1 MPRTLSVIRV
11 CLIVMPWQASLA
23 TEQVPPEAIRAEIE
37 LLRESGH
44 ISVDSI
50 QITAVG
56 LIGKVYE
63 RRGFASGWG
72 ASGKVESLLEVIRAS
87 YRDGLN
93 PADYHL
99 AGIEQLQRSVGTGRQ
114 LSTSELAS
122 FELMLTDSLIRLTYH
137 QRYGKVDL
145 ERRDA
150 AWAFSRP
157 IGARDSSLVIQEML
171 DAETVAD
178 AILSV
183 AAQDPG
189 YQRLKTALQLHRVLA
204 ADGSWPEVPSGP
216 TIRPGS
222 DDPRLATLARWL
234 AISGDLVDDQA
245 WAESSGY
252 DTVLQTAVR
261 RFQARHGLE
270 VDALV
275 GQATLRALNVSVEQR
290 INQIRLNLERA
301 RWRFNAGAKD
311 FILVNIAGFKA
322 YVVRDGKIVW
332 TTKVIVGDTENKT
345 PVFSAALKHVVINPD
360 WTVPYKI
367 ASEELLP
374 DIKQDPDFLTKG
386 NYQLFDRDGG
396 VVDPSSVDWSSIR
409 IGNFPFTLVQ
419 QPCSANQLG
428 RIKFIFPNEYSV
440 YMHDTPGK
448 FLFTKATRAF
458 SHGCIRVDEPLG
470 LAEAVLDGEGWT
482 REQIE
487 SQIESEETR
496 IVNLSEPLPVFVF
509 YWTAEVDDQGLINF
523 YDDIYERDATVLE
536 SLDR

>member
-1 MPRTLSVIRV
+1 MRRTLSLILV
-11 CLIVMPWQASLA
+11 CLVFMPIQASSA

-37 LLRESGH
+37 LLRESGQ
-44 ISVDSI
+44 ISADSI
-50 QITAVG
+50 QIAAVG

-63 RRGFASGWG
+63 RRGFAPGWG
-72 ASGKVESLLEVIRAS
+72 APGKVDSLLEVIRAS

-99 AGIEQLQRSVGTGRQ
+99 AEIEQLRRSVGTGRQ

-157 IGARDSSLVIQEML
+157 MGDRDSSLVIQEML

-204 ADGSWPEVPSGP
+204 ADGSWPEVPGGP

-222 DDPRLATLARWL
+222 DDPRLATLARRL
-234 AISGDLVDDQA
+234 AISGDLADDQV
-245 WAESSGY
+245 WVESSGY
-252 DTVLQTAVR
+252 DAVLQTAVS

-275 GQATLRALNVSVEQR
+275 GRATLRALNVSVEQR

-345 PVFSAALKHVVINPD
+345 PVFSAALKYVVINPD

-374 DIKQDPDFLTKG
+374 DIKQDPDFFTEH

-396 VVDPSSVDWSSIR
+396 VVDPISVDWSSIR

-419 QPCSANQLG
+419 QPCSTNQLG

-448 FLFTKATRAF
+448 FLFTKAKRAF

-470 LAEAVLDGEGWT
+470 LAEVVLDGEGWT

-487 SQIESEETR
+487 SQVRSGETR
-496 IVNLSEPLPVFVF
+496 TVNLSEPLPVFVF
-509 YWTAEVDDQGLINF
+509 YWTAEVNDQGLINF
-523 YDDIYERDATVLE
+523 YEDIYERDATVLE

>member
-1 MPRTLSVIRV
+1 MPRTLSIISA
-11 CLIVMPWQASLA
+11 CLICMPWQSSLA

-37 LLRESGH
+37 QLRESGH
-44 ISVDSI
+44 ISVENI
-50 QITAVG
+50 QISAVG

-63 RRGFASGWG
+63 RRGFAPGWE
-72 ASGKVESLLEVIRAS
+72 APGKVESLLAAIRDS

-99 AGIEQLQRSVGTGRQ
+99 AGIEQLQRSVATGRQ

-122 FELMLTDSLIRLTYH
+122 FDLVLTDSLIRLTYH
-137 QRYGKVDL
+137 QRYGKVDF
-145 ERRDA
+145 ERRDT
-150 AWAFSRP
+150 AWALSRP
-157 IGARDSSLVIQEML
+157 FDGRDSSLVIQEML
-171 DAETVAD
+171 DAETVTD
-178 AILSV
+178 ANLSV

-189 YQRLKTALQLHRVLA
+189 YQRLKAALQLYRTLA
-204 ADGSWPEVPSGP
+204 AGGGWPEVPSGP
-216 TIRPGS
+216 TLRPGS
-222 DDPRLATLARWL
+222 GDPRLATLARRL

-245 WAESSGY
+245 WVESSGY

-261 RFQARHGLE
+261 RFQARHGLV

-275 GQATLRALNVSVEQR
+275 GRATLRALNVSVEQR
-290 INQIRLNLERA
+290 VDQIRLNLERA
-301 RWRFNAGAKD
+301 RWRLNARVED

-322 YVVRDGKIVW
+322 FVVRDGKIAW
-332 TTKVIVGDTENKT
+332 TTKVIVGDVENQT
-345 PVFSAALKHVVINPD
+345 PVFSATLNHIVFNPT

-367 ASEELLP
+367 ATEELLP
-374 DIKQDPDFLTKG
+374 DIKQDPDFFTRG
-386 NYQLFDRDGG
+386 NYQLLDRDGD
-396 VVDPSSVDWSSIR
+396 VVDPLSVDWSSIR

-419 QPCSANQLG
+419 QPCPANQLG

-470 LAEAVLDGEGWT
+470 LAEVVLDGEGWT

-487 SQIESEETR
+487 SLIESEETR
-496 IVNLSEPLPVFVF
+496 TVNPSESLLVQIL
-509 YWTAEVDDQGLINF
+509 YWTAEVDDRGVINF
-523 YDDIYERDATVLE
+523 YGDIYERDATVLE

>member
-1 MPRTLSVIRV
+1 
-11 CLIVMPWQASLA
+11 MPWQASLA
-23 TEQVPPEAIRAEIE
+23 TEQVTPEAIRAEIE

-50 QITAVG
+50 QITAVD
-56 LIGKVYE
+56 LIEKVYE
-63 RRGFASGWG
+63 RRGFASGWR
-72 ASGKVESLLEVIRAS
+72 ASGKLESLLEVIRAS

-99 AGIEQLQRSVGTGRQ
+99 AEIEQLQRSVGSGRQ
-114 LSTSELAS
+114 LSKSELAS

-137 QRYGKVDL
+137 QHYGKVDL
-145 ERRDA
+145 ESRDA
-150 AWAFSRP
+150 AWAFGRP

-171 DAETVAD
+171 DADTVAD
-178 AILSV
+178 ATWS
-183 AAQDPG
+183 AAVQDPG
-189 YQRLKTALQLHRVLA
+189 YQRLKAALQLHRVLA
-204 ADGSWPEVPSGP
+204 AAGGWPEVPSGP
-216 TIRPGS
+216 TIRPAS
-222 DDPRLATLARWL
+222 DDPRLATLARRL
-234 AISGDLVDDQA
+234 SISGDLVDDQA
-245 WAESSGY
+245 WVESSGY
-252 DTVLQTAVR
+252 DTVLQTAVS

-275 GQATLRALNVSVEQR
+275 GPATLRALNVSVEQR

-301 RWRFNAGAKD
+301 RWRIYAGTED

-332 TTKVIVGDTENKT
+332 TSKVIVGDTEHKT
-345 PVFSAALKHVVINPD
+345 PVFSAALEYVVVNPA

-367 ASEELLP
+367 ATEELLP
-374 DIKQDPDFLTKG
+374 DIKQDPDFFTKG
-386 NYQLFDRDGG
+386 NYQLLDVDGG
-396 VVDPSSVDWSSIR
+396 VVDPMSVDWSSIR
-409 IGNFPFTLVQ
+409 VGNFPFTLVQ

-448 FLFTKATRAF
+448 ALFTKSKRAF
-458 SHGCIRVDEPLG
+458 SHGCIRVEAPLG
-470 LAEAVLDGEGWT
+470 LAEVVLDGEGWT

-487 SQIESEETR
+487 SQIGSGETR
-496 IVNLSEPLPVFVF
+496 TVNLSEPLPVFIS
-509 YWTAEVDDQGLINF
+509 YWTAEVNDQGLINF
-523 YDDIYERDATVLE
+523 YDDIYQRDATVLE

>member
-1 MPRTLSVIRV
+1 MLRTLSVIWV
-11 CLIVMPWQASLA
+11 CLIFMPWQASLA

-37 LLRESGH
+37 LLRESGQ
-44 ISVDSI
+44 ISADSI
-50 QITAVG
+50 QIAAVG

-63 RRGFASGWG
+63 RRGFAPGWG
-72 ASGKVESLLEVIRAS
+72 APGKVDSLLEVIRAS

-99 AGIEQLQRSVGTGRQ
+99 AEIEQLQRSVGTGRQ

-157 IGARDSSLVIQEML
+157 MGDRDSSLVIQEML

-204 ADGSWPEVPSGP
+204 ADGSWPEVPGGP

-222 DDPRLATLARWL
+222 DDPRLATLARRL
-234 AISGDLVDDQA
+234 AISGDLADDQV
-245 WAESSGY
+245 WVESSAY
-252 DTVLQTAVR
+252 DTVLQTAVS

-275 GQATLRALNVSVEQR
+275 GRATLRALNVSVEQR

-345 PVFSAALKHVVINPD
+345 PVFSAALKYVVINPD

-374 DIKQDPDFLTKG
+374 DIKQDPDFFTKG
-386 NYQLFDRDGG
+386 NYQLFDVDGG
-396 VVDPSSVDWSSIR
+396 VVDPISVDWSSIR

-419 QPCSANQLG
+419 QPCSTNQLG

-448 FLFTKATRAF
+448 FLFTKAKRAF

-470 LAEAVLDGEGWT
+470 LAEVVLDGEGWT

-487 SQIESEETR
+487 SQVRSGETR
-496 IVNLSEPLPVFVF
+496 TVNLSEPLPVFVF
-509 YWTAEVDDQGLINF
+509 YWTAEVNDQGLINF
-523 YDDIYERDATVLE
+523 YEDIYERDATVLE